1 MSIRSAEIT
10 TKKFNFRLINT
21 MSYYLVIV
29 KNPFIKFSH
38 YSDKCMDK
46 LDMRITKL
54 VCNDEDYDIDYNFT
68 ASDFINVTDSMC
80 DDRHV
85 CSYTM
90 SDIHLNSTIYCDAYV
105 QGELNEIVHGSST
118 LLFW

>member
-1 MSIRSAEIT
+1 MDT
-10 TKKFNFRLINT
+10 FRLDLFKIQISSIGDVT
-21 MSYYLVIV
+21 GVIV
-29 KNPFIKFSH
+29 KNPFIKFSR
-38 YSDKCMDK
+38 YSDKCVDR

-54 VCNDEDYDIDYNFT
+54 VCNDQDYDIDYNFT

-85 CSYTM
+85 CLYTM

-105 QGELNEIVHGSST
+105 KGELNEIVHGSST